1 VSYIL
6 IYMNPLRQ
14 TYNLLIT
21 ANKSKSSGALYQD
34 EQSNYDNLFVEPQ
47 AYLDE
52 FFGKIKG
59 AGVLLAPRNAHVS
72 RLTKILD
79 CLY

>member
-1 VSYIL
+1 MIR
-6 IYMNPLRQ
+6 LRQ

-21 ANKSKSSGALYQD
+21 ANKSKSSGALYQV
-34 EQSNYDNLFVEPQ
+34 EQSNYDNLFVEPL

-59 AGVLLAPRNAHVS
+59 A
-72 RLTKILD
+72 
-79 CLY
+79 